1 MQRRSQPAAYNLQ
14 PATITVAPMPERAKV
29 TSLEAIEAF
38 RSRLIVYR
46 EKAGRVIDEVSEEVL
61 RTRMWLENDRITFW
75 EGQIRRKHKELE
87 MRQQE
92 LFSAQISGMRD
103 ASFVQQQAVQKAR
116 HALRD
121 AEDKLRVVKVWNRQY
136 DQRVEPVAKQVEKF
150 RHNISNDLANALA
163 YLDQVIKTLAEY
175 SEISV
180 AGSAP
185 KPVGEPPANG
195 QSGEES
201 NP

>member
-1 MQRRSQPAAYNLQ
+1 
-14 PATITVAPMPERAKV
+14 MPERAKV

-46 EKAGRVIDEVSEEVL
+46 DKAGRVLDEVAEEVL
-61 RTRMWLENDRITFW
+61 RTRVWLQSDRITFW

-87 MRQQE
+87 MKQQE
-92 LFSAQISGMRD
+92 LFSAQLSGMRD

-116 HALRD
+116 RGLQE
-121 AEDKLRVVKVWNRQY
+121 AEDKLRIVKQWNRQY
-136 DQRVEPVAKQVEKF
+136 DQRVEPAGKQVEKL
-150 RHNISNDLANALA
+150 RHNLTHDLSQGVA

-180 AGSAP
+180 SGKAP
-185 KPVGEPPANG
+185 APAPTPEQANAP
-195 QSGEES
+195 ENES
-201 NP
+201 Q